1 MQYAIILVFL
11 IVIVI
16 CVIFF
21 VTATKKNNDSK
32 VTDKSKN
39 SNTSSS
45 KVKRDDVFNFMEFDR
60 IQDNMIVQNNGKRYT
75 MAIRCKGI
83 NYDLMSEVEQMA
95 VEQGFIT
102 FLNTLKYPIQLYVQA
117 QNVDLKNVVNDYKE
131 NIIPLQEEYIKYNKL
146 FEEKSSIFDTD
157 REEVEKIYSERTKI
171 LNAYEYANDII
182 SYVEK
187 MSTNKNLLQR
197 NFYVLVSYSKGDIA
211 AADKFS
217 KEEIE
222 EMCYTELLTRCNS
235 IISALASSSVT
246 GKVLDSNELADL
258 LYIAYN
264 RDDKSL
270 MSVREAL
277 ESGYYRLY
285 STSRDAFE
293 KKDELL
299 REAISTQARL
309 KAIDSLER
317 AIEDNTYKTD
327 TMKALENE
335 EEISK
340 EATELIKAENI
351 NPEIK
356 EKAYNNIIDDYRKV
370 KNEYS
375 PKIEEEKEKLVE
387 DTKKEKE
394 LLEEKYK
401 ESDLYKLNEHKQEV
415 IDLYNQ
421 EIEDEKKNLQEI
433 IEKNTNK
440 IEDSNKEENDSII

>member
-1 MQYAIILVFL
+1 
-11 IVIVI
+11 
-16 CVIFF
+16 
-21 VTATKKNNDSK
+21 
-32 VTDKSKN
+32 
-39 SNTSSS
+39 
-45 KVKRDDVFNFMEFDR
+45 ME
-60 IQDNMIVQNNGKRYT
+60 
-75 MAIRCKGI
+75 
-83 NYDLMSEVEQMA
+83 
-95 VEQGFIT
+95 
-102 FLNTLKYPIQLYVQA
+102 
-117 QNVDLKNVVNDYKE
+117 
-131 NIIPLQEEYIKYNKL
+131 L
-146 FEEKSSIFDTD
+146 F
-157 REEVEKIYSERTKI
+157 
-171 LNAYEYANDII
+171 
-182 SYVEK
+182 
-187 MSTNKNLLQR
+187 
-197 NFYVLVSYSKGDIA
+197 
-211 AADKFS
+211 
-217 KEEIE
+217 
-222 EMCYTELLTRCNS
+222 
-235 IISALASSSVT
+235 ISALASSSVK

-285 STSRDAFE
+285 STSRDAFK

-309 KAIDSLER
+309 KAINSLER

-421 EIEDEKKNLQEI
+421 EIEDEKKNLKEI